1 MRVFL
6 TKFLLVLAFAAGL
19 SAHASAQS
27 GIVRTLQLDGGFDPA
42 AAGAIDPSDA
52 DLAANLWRG
61 ADRADMAR
69 LIAGLPAR
77 LQSATLAD
85 LARRTLAVAAK
96 PPEGAKTALQG
107 SLKPAQK
114 RCWQLVRRTLRP
126 ACSPAFQNPAAARRR
141 MNCC

>member
-77 LQSATLAD
+77 IRSATLAD

-96 PPEGAKTALQG
+96 PPDGAKTAPGFAETRAEALLAIGQADLASRLLAG
-107 SLKPAQK
+107 IPKSS
-114 RCWQLVRRTLRP
+114 R
-126 ACSPAFQNPAAARRR
+126 SEAAD
-141 MNCC
+141 